1 MAHILYPH
9 GEEPTVN
16 SLINKE
22 PSSVQIRGAFGY
34 YTEKDIPALNQEIAR
49 HEQELNDIKQ
59 FLNTPRHEKSS
70 FDRKQEEIEKEIKFL
85 ENAIEEI
92 KRNGR
97 STLH

>member
-1 MAHILYPH
+1 MAHILYRH

-22 PSSVQIRGAFGY
+22 PSSVQIRGSFGY

-59 FLNTPRHEKSS
+59 YPNASKHRESKLK
-70 FDRKQEEIEKEIKFL
+70 DIEEDIKFL
-85 ENAIEEI
+85 KNAIEEI
-92 KRNGR
+92 KKNGR